1 MVNDRLMFADAP
13 RSVGANP
20 FSLGGGLGGVG
31 GGFGGGLGGS
41 TGGGSGGGGGSMNV
55 SDGGSGKIIP
65 RGIAPQVGGF
75 GLADAESD
83 FGGARISFDDLIDTI
98 TASIEPAEWEE
109 VGGPGSIEPLGNAL
123 VVRAT
128 PNIHKQIDAWWLW
141 MPETQADELLQAA
154 RPKGEHAKVFGAID
168 NATFAGKL
176 ADIAKDETAS
186 PGYRS
191 KITCYNGQT
200 VFTVSGGQQLY
211 VTDVVPVVSNDA
223 VAYQPVVSLVQQ
235 GAALQVRPHVT
246 RKGKYAAIDV
256 HTRVNLLTPR
266 EPAAD
271 AKPKDEA
278 VAPDAKKDGEIP
290 AIDRP
295 QLRNARLATSLR
307 VPVDQTM
314 LVGAMSF
321 DSDPLPGSQNLYLF
335 VKLSVQELR
344 DDLPEEAAGEG
355 IDQK

>member
-1 MVNDRLMFADAP
+1 
-13 RSVGANP
+13 
-20 FSLGGGLGGVG
+20 
-31 GGFGGGLGGS
+31 
-41 TGGGSGGGGGSMNV
+41 
-55 SDGGSGKIIP
+55 
-65 RGIAPQVGGF
+65 
-75 GLADAESD
+75 
-83 FGGARISFDDLIDTI
+83 
-98 TASIEPAEWEE
+98 
-109 VGGPGSIEPLGNAL
+109 
-123 VVRAT
+123 
-128 PNIHKQIDAWWLW
+128 
-141 MPETQADELLQAA
+141 
-154 RPKGEHAKVFGAID
+154 
-168 NATFAGKL
+168 
-176 ADIAKDETAS
+176 
-186 PGYRS
+186 
-191 KITCYNGQT
+191 
-200 VFTVSGGQQLY
+200 
-211 VTDVVPVVSNDA
+211 VVSNDA